1 MQRKRFG
8 KKAQKKSQ
16 LWISDYTLSLLLF
29 VIAILIA
36 VKIVVNSFNTNTA
49 FAELRSDASKIS
61 EILVSEGYPPG
72 WNDTGV
78 IRPGLLTGKRLN
90 EAKVINAM
98 NMSNNNYSGFR
109 PKLQTRYDFMVVFE
123 HPDGNIIEFNT
134 SLTEG
139 FCAIANKSIAPS
151 FNNGECDNASF
162 NFKHTNM
169 VRLDR
174 LVVYNSSIKR
184 MVVYVWN

>member
-1 MQRKRFG
+1 MARKTS
-8 KKAQKKSQ
+8 KKSQ

-29 VIAILIA
+29 VVAILIA
-36 VKIVVNSFNTNTA
+36 SKIVINSFTTNTV

-61 EILVSEGYPPG
+61 EILVSEGYPPD

-90 EAKVINAM
+90 ETKVINAM
-98 NMSNNNYSGFR
+98 NMGKTNYSGFR
-109 PKLQTRYDFMVVFE
+109 PKLQTRYEYMVVFE
-123 HPDGNIIEFNT
+123 QPDGNIIPFNT
-134 SLTEG
+134 SLTEA
-139 FCAIANKSIAPS
+139 FCAIANYSIAPH
-151 FNNGECDNASF
+151 FEPATGECDNVSF
-162 NFKHTNM
+162 NFKHTNL